1 MCLSANSHDSIE
13 QAVSQL
19 LDETLP
25 SKRPAMLTRLLK
37 EFEPAQIASSIYS
50 HAQKDP
56 IPALTSIRGSSALQ
70 PVAHEV
76 DVVAIHYMRIGI
88 GGAEDVVVRLCNLWV
103 SMGLRVVLLTD
114 EGKSEQEPPDGVTW
128 IELPPQQDRYA
139 DSYLERAQALQHAL
153 VDNHVDVF
161 VNNQWTSQ
169 LAPWDLLTAK
179 LCGVATIV
187 HTHGAYTE
195 LATSIFDGHKVLPV
209 AYSLAD
215 GIVCLSDCDEA
226 FWRLSNSRVYRTI
239 NLPRYSCKCE
249 EVSRLK
255 GAELLWVGRLSHED
269 KHPERALEMMP
280 KVVGRHPEAH
290 LTIVGSGDA
299 RYEEELISIASNLGI
314 SDHVT
319 FAGAHRNLRPFY
331 QRAAI
336 HIVTSSTEGY
346 SLVIAESKV
355 FGVPCV
361 MYDIPTLQFLQQPQG
376 LISVPQD
383 NSDLMAA
390 TICSI
395 LENESLRNKLGRE
408 ARMQEELL
416 EEFDA
421 ASFWRRVFRNAILDY
436 ESVPKTDSIPQKM
449 WDSLWEGEYKRDN
462 AEYAVHWQEHLET
475 EAAKK
480 RARDAEAALLTQ
492 RDSKSPKQPE
502 GYSLRNAIKRLVRH

>member
-1 MCLSANSHDSIE
+1 MNLDANSHNSIE
-13 QAVSQL
+13 RAVSKL
-19 LDETLP
+19 LEKTPP
-25 SKRPAMLTRLLK
+25 SQRPEMLTTLLNL
-37 EFEPAQIASSIYS
+37 FEPAQIASSIYS
-50 HAQKDP
+50 HAQKNP
-56 IPALTSIRGSSALQ
+56 IPVLTSIRGSSALQ
-70 PVAHEV
+70 PTANEV
-76 DVVAIHYMRIGI
+76 SVVAIHYMRIGL
-88 GGAEDVVVRLCNLWV
+88 GGAEDVVIRLCSLWV

-114 EGKSEQEPPDGVTW
+114 EGKSEQDPPDGVTW

-153 VDNHVDVF
+153 VDNNVDVF

-179 LCGVATIV
+179 LCGVATVV

-215 GIVCLSDCDEA
+215 GIVCLSDCDAA

-239 NLPRYSCKCE
+239 NLPRYSCKTE
-249 EVSRLK
+249 EVSKLK
-255 GAELLWVGRLSHED
+255 GAELLWVGRLSYED
-269 KHPERALEMMP
+269 KHPERALEVMS
-280 KVVGRHPEAH
+280 KVVNRHPEAH

-299 RYEEELISIASNLGI
+299 QYEEDLFSIASNLGI

-331 QRAAI
+331 QQAAV

-346 SLVIAESKV
+346 PLVIAESKV

-383 NSDLMAA
+383 NSDLMAEA
-390 TICSI
+390 ICSI
-395 LENESLRNKLGRE
+395 LENDSLRNGLGKE
-408 ARMQEELL
+408 ARMQEERL

-421 ASFWRRVFRNAILDY
+421 ASFWRCVLNNAILDY
-436 ESVPKTDSIPQKM
+436 KSVPKMNPISQKM
-449 WDSLWEGEYKRDN
+449 WDSFWEGEYKRDN

-480 RARDAEAALLTQ
+480 RAWEAEAALLAQ
-492 RDSKSPKQPE
+492 QDSKSPKPPE
-502 GYSLRNAIKRLVRH
+502 GSGLKNAIKRLVHH